1 MTNITKKNPV
11 EKITNRQL
19 INTLI
24 DMLNQYDSE
33 EVLATVPVSKEEN
46 APLTVATAIDK
57 LNHILESYNRK
68 TSAPKKPSSASIQN
82 AEYAQILVDYLEDHK
97 GVGFTSAELAKAEG
111 LPEGFTGSKITAIAK
126 HFPDSVCV
134 DKVKGKNIYYI
145 PAEEAIEDE
154 ED

>member
-1 MTNITKKNPV
+1 MTNITKKNPI

-24 DMLNQYDSE
+24 DELNQRDPE
-33 EVLATVPVSKEEN
+33 EVLATVSVSKEET

-57 LNHILESYNRK
+57 LNRIVEGYNRK
-68 TSAPKKPSSASIQN
+68 SNAPKKPSSASIQN
-82 AEYAQILVDYLEDHK
+82 AGYAQILVDYLEKNK
-97 GVGFTSAELAKAEG
+97 GVGFTSAELTQVDG
-111 LPEGFTGSKITAIAK
+111 LPDGFSGSKITAIAK

-145 PAEEAIEDE
+145 PAEEIVE
-154 ED
+154 EEEN